1 MVKLFNYSFPYNYL
15 EGAKMGQGR
24 VGCSSIIIY
33 IKQIVNVMSFVK
45 YRYALL
51 QNYMG

>member
-1 MVKLFNYSFPYNYL
+1 M
-15 EGAKMGQGR
+15 GR
-24 VGCSSIIIY
+24 VGWVVSSIIIY

-51 QNYMG
+51 QNGLS